1 MNNLKML
8 RKLNK
13 LNQTQVAKVI
23 GIEQSTYGKYE
34 RSEIPLNEIYAKKL
48 ADFYNVSVSFILND
62 SNTEIVI
69 TKEQYLDLIKA
80 RDTINNIERIYSN
93 KVEIENNYGNINF
106 NQEGKD
112 D

>member
-1 MNNLKML
+1 ML

-13 LNQTQVAKVI
+13 LNQTQIAKVI

-34 RSEIPLNEIYAKKL
+34 RNEIPLNEIYAKKL

-62 SNTEIVI
+62 SNKEIVI

-93 KVEIENNYGNINF
+93 KIKIENNFGNINF
-106 NQEGKD
+106 NQEEKND
-112 D
+112 

>member
-13 LNQTQVAKVI
+13 LNQTQIAKVI

-34 RSEIPLNEIYAKKL
+34 RNEIPLNEIYAKKL

-62 SNTEIVI
+62 SNKEIVI

-93 KVEIENNYGNINF
+93 KIKIENNFGNINF
-106 NQEGKD
+106 NQEAKND
-112 D
+112 

>member
-13 LNQTQVAKVI
+13 LNQTQIAKVI

-34 RSEIPLNEIYAKKL
+34 RNEIPLNEIYAKKL

-62 SNTEIVI
+62 SNKEIVI

-93 KVEIENNYGNINF
+93 KIKIENNFGNINF
-106 NQEGKD
+106 NQEEKND
-112 D
+112 